1 MQANALVTAHNA
13 FGAVDAAILL
23 GDFNDFRSS
32 PVLKTIERESGLK
45 NVLVSCENEDIKV
58 NKRYMIDH
66 ILFRGLRCAKVFTV
80 DTQEFS
86 DHPMVVAEFEF
97 AN

>member
-66 ILFRGLRCAKVFTV
+66 ILFRGLRCANVFTV